1 MYRYGPTAIDMTLD
15 PKNGRCRGA
24 CFVSFASAAAAA
36 AAALALDGALV
47 CDKAARVQ
55 PAQ

>member
-1 MYRYGPTAIDMTLD
+1 MTLD
-15 PKNGRCRGA
+15 PKSGRCRGC

-36 AAALALDGALV
+36 AALAVDGALV

-55 PAQ
+55 AAQ